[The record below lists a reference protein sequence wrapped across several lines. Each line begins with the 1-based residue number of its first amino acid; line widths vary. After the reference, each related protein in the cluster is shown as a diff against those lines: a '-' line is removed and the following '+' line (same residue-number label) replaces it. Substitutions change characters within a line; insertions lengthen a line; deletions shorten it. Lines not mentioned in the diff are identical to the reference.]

1 MSPLPANDP
10 RRKGKRPAGP
20 VAGKKRGVGYR
31 LLPGAKTF
39 RGQTINQDAHPFG
52 DARMG
57 DAGQTNITVQE
68 AAKRYPQFELG
79 FNLKTPDQYLVGLW
93 EARKLPGLSAAEHE
107 EFDGVPT
114 AEEWHDM
121 ALSEDSR
128 VIRAWAELNRTA
140 PFDPST
146 FDIGSAFSKL
156 SPEAQDAVKQLL
168 VLLGGKGGA

>member
-10 RRKGKRPAGP
+10 RRKPKPSGPARGS
-20 VAGKKRGVGYR
+20 KRGVGYR

-39 RGQTINQDAHPFG
+39 RGTTINQDVHPFG

-57 DAGQTNITVQE
+57 EVGQTNVTVQE
-68 AAKRYPQFELG
+68 AAKRYPEFEKG

-107 EFDGVPT
+107 EFDGIPT

-121 ALSEDSR
+121 ALSEDQR
-128 VIRAWAELNRTA
+128 VIRAWAEVNQTR
-140 PFDPST
+140 PFDPAE
-146 FDIGSAFSKL
+146 FDIGRAFAAL
-156 SPEAQDAVKQLL
+156 SPEAQEAVKQL
-168 VLLGGKGGA
+168 VALLGKGA

>member
-20 VAGKKRGVGYR
+20 VPGKKRGVGYR

-39 RGQTINQDAHPFG
+39 RGQPINQDVHPFG

-57 DAGQTNITVQE
+57 EKAQTNLPVSE
-68 AAKRYPQFELG
+68 AAKRYPEFEKG
-79 FNLKTPDQYLVGLW
+79 FNLKTPDQYLIGLW

-121 ALSEDSR
+121 AMSEDQR
-128 VIRAWAELNRTA
+128 VIRAWAEVNATK
-140 PFDPST
+140 PFDPGE
-146 FDIGSAFSKL
+146 FDISRAFNGL
-156 SPEAQDAVKQLL
+156 SGEAQEAVKQLV
-168 VLLGGKGGA
+168 VLLGKNAS